1 VSGRTVLVVAF
12 ACVLALAP
20 ASAAA
25 AAGVPGVAGGH
36 GAAGSATPC
45 FPAAG
50 HSFTIGSGDATIDA
64 VVHTSLFARLLT
76 SGSVGAETAGRLGN
90 ATIVDLRF
98 AVVFAGVGDVGTFVS
113 DPLSRFALAF
123 RYRFSL
129 PMLAAATGD
138 DYAYAQDDPG
148 VGGVWDAT
156 CTWTD

>member
-1 VSGRTVLVVAF
+1 MFGRPALVVAF

-25 AAGVPGVAGGH
+25 AAGGPGGGH
-36 GAAGSATPC
+36 GAAASATPC

-50 HSFTIGSGDATIDA
+50 HSFTIGTGDATIDA
-64 VVHTSLFARLLT
+64 VVHTSLFERLLT

-138 DYAYAQDDPG
+138 DYEYARDDPD
-148 VGGVWDAT
+148 VGGVGDAA
-156 CTWTD
+156 CAWTD